1 VNALVH
7 FRAVSKVFGND
18 VAVSD
23 INLEIQRGQITALI
37 GPSGCGKSTILRLI
51 VGLLTPDTGE
61 IQFDGDPIAP
71 GTIMKIRRRLGYVIQ
86 DGGLFPH
93 LTARRNLAL
102 QSNLFGKNRDDIEK
116 RIAELCALTKFPSN
130 GLGRYP
136 LELSGGQRQRVSLM
150 RALMLSPELLLLDE
164 PFAALDP
171 LVRVNLQRDL
181 KEICAQLQQT
191 VLVVTH
197 DLPEAAFL
205 ANDIVLV
212 NEGRIVQRGSIAE
225 LRAKPANEFAREFI
239 SAQRSL
245 IML

>member
-23 INLEIQRGQITALI
+23 INLEIPRGQITALI

-61 IQFDGDPIAP
+61 IQFDGDQIAP

-102 QSNLFGKNRDDIEK
+102 QSNLFGKNRDEIEK
-116 RIAELCALTKFPSN
+116 RIAELCALTKFPNN

-212 NEGRIVQRGSIAE
+212 NEGRIVQRGSIAD

-245 IML
+245 ITL

>member
-23 INLEIQRGQITALI
+23 INLEIPRGQITALI

-102 QSNLFGKNRDDIEK
+102 QSNLFGKNRDEIGK

-245 IML
+245 ITL

>member
-1 VNALVH
+1 MNALVH

-23 INLEIQRGQITALI
+23 INLEIPRGQITALI

-102 QSNLFGKNRDDIEK
+102 QSNLFGKNRDEIEK

-212 NEGRIVQRGSIAE
+212 NGGRIVQRGSIAD

-245 IML
+245 ITL

>member
-23 INLEIQRGQITALI
+23 INLEIPRGQITALI

-51 VGLLTPDTGE
+51 VGLLTADTGE

-102 QSNLFGKNRDDIEK
+102 QSNLFGKNRDEIEK
-116 RIAELCALTKFPSN
+116 RIAELCALTKFPNN

-212 NEGRIVQRGSIAE
+212 NGGRIVQRGSIAD

-245 IML
+245 ITL

>member
-23 INLEIQRGQITALI
+23 INLEIPRGQITALI

-102 QSNLFGKNRDDIEK
+102 QSNLFGKNRDEIEK

-212 NEGRIVQRGSIAE
+212 NEGRIVQRGSIAD

-245 IML
+245 ITL

>member
-1 VNALVH
+1 MNALVH
-7 FRAVSKVFGND
+7 FRAVSKGFGND

-23 INLEIQRGQITALI
+23 INLEIPRGQITALI

-51 VGLLTPDTGE
+51 AGLITPDTGE
-61 IQFDGDPIAP
+61 IRFDGEPIAP

-93 LTARRNLAL
+93 LTARRNLTL
-102 QSNLFGKNRDDIEK
+102 QSTLFGENRNEIEK
-116 RIAELCALTKFPSN
+116 RIDELCALTKFPSN
-130 GLGRYP
+130 GLNRYP

-171 LVRVNLQRDL
+171 LVRVKLQCDL
-181 KEICAQLQQT
+181 KEICAQLRQT

-205 ANDIVLV
+205 ANDIVLI
-212 NEGRIVQRGSIAE
+212 NEGRIIQRGSIADF
-225 LRAKPANEFAREFI
+225 RARPANEFAREFI
-239 SAQRSL
+239 NAQRSAVL
-245 IML
+245 L

>member
-23 INLEIQRGQITALI
+23 INLEIPRGQITALI

-71 GTIMKIRRRLGYVIQ
+71 RTIMKIRRRLGYVIQ

-102 QSNLFGKNRDDIEK
+102 QSNLFGKNRDEIEK

-212 NEGRIVQRGSIAE
+212 NGGRIVQRGSIAD

-245 IML
+245 ITL

>member
-23 INLEIQRGQITALI
+23 INLEIPRGQITALI

-51 VGLLTPDTGE
+51 VGLLTADTGE

-102 QSNLFGKNRDDIEK
+102 QSNLFGKNRDEIEK
-116 RIAELCALTKFPSN
+116 RIAELCALTKFPNN

-212 NEGRIVQRGSIAE
+212 NEGRIVQRGSIAD

-245 IML
+245 ITL

>member
-1 VNALVH
+1 MNALVH

-23 INLEIQRGQITALI
+23 INLEIPRGQITALI

-51 VGLLTPDTGE
+51 VGLLTPETGE

-93 LTARRNLAL
+93 LTAGRNLAL
-102 QSNLFGKNRDDIEK
+102 QSNLFGKNRDEIEK

-245 IML
+245 ITL

>member
-1 VNALVH
+1 MV
-7 FRAVSKVFGND
+7 
-18 VAVSD
+18 
-23 INLEIQRGQITALI
+23 
-37 GPSGCGKSTILRLI
+37 GCFHISPR
-51 VGLLTPDTGE
+51 
-61 IQFDGDPIAP
+61 
-71 GTIMKIRRRLGYVIQ
+71 
-86 DGGLFPH
+86 
-93 LTARRNLAL
+93 RRNLAL
-102 QSNLFGKNRDDIEK
+102 QSNLFGKNRDEIEK
-116 RIAELCALTKFPSN
+116 RIAELCALTKFPNN

-212 NEGRIVQRGSIAE
+212 NEGRIVQRGSIAD

-245 IML
+245 ITL

>member
-1 VNALVH
+1 MNALVH
-7 FRAVSKVFGND
+7 FRAVSKGFGND

-23 INLEIQRGQITALI
+23 INLEIPRGQITALI

-51 VGLLTPDTGE
+51 AGLITPDTGE
-61 IQFDGDPIAP
+61 IRFDGEPIAP

-93 LTARRNLAL
+93 LTARRNLTL
-102 QSNLFGKNRDDIEK
+102 QSTLFGKNHNEIEK
-116 RIAELCALTKFPSN
+116 RIGELCALTKFPSN
-130 GLGRYP
+130 GLNRYP

-181 KEICAQLQQT
+181 KEICAQLRQT

-205 ANDIVLV
+205 ANDIVLI
-212 NEGRIVQRGSIAE
+212 NEGRIIQRGSIADF
-225 LRAKPANEFAREFI
+225 RARPANEFAREFI
-239 SAQRSL
+239 NAQRSAVL
-245 IML
+245 L

>member
-1 VNALVH
+1 MNALVH

-23 INLEIQRGQITALI
+23 INLEIPRGQITALI

-102 QSNLFGKNRDDIEK
+102 QSDLFGKNRDEIEK
-116 RIAELCALTKFPSN
+116 RIAELCALTKFPNN

-212 NEGRIVQRGSIAE
+212 NGGRIVQRGSIAD

-245 IML
+245 ITL

>member
-7 FRAVSKVFGND
+7 FCAVGKVFGKD

-23 INLEIQRGQITALI
+23 INLEIPRGQITALI

-51 VGLLTPDTGE
+51 VGLITPDTGE
-61 IQFDGDPIAP
+61 IQFDGERIAAA
-71 GTIMKIRRRLGYVIQ
+71 TIMKIRRRLGYVIQ

-93 LTARRNLAL
+93 LTARRNLTL
-102 QSNLFGKNRDDIEK
+102 QSTLFGKTGNDIEK
-116 RIAELCALTKFPSN
+116 RIGELCALTKFPRN
-130 GLGRYP
+130 GLNRYP

-205 ANDIVLV
+205 TNDIVLV
-212 NEGRIVQRGSIAE
+212 NEGRIVQRGSIAD

-245 IML
+245 ITL

>member
-23 INLEIQRGQITALI
+23 INLEIPRGQITALI

-51 VGLLTPDTGE
+51 VGLITPDRGE
-61 IQFDGDPIAP
+61 IQFDNERIAP

-93 LTARRNLAL
+93 LTARRNLTL
-102 QSNLFGKNRDDIEK
+102 QSTLFGKSSDEVEK
-116 RIAELCALTKFPSN
+116 RISELCTLTKFPSN
-130 GLGRYP
+130 GLNRYP

-181 KEICAQLQQT
+181 REICAQLQQT

-205 ANDIVLV
+205 ADDIVLI
-212 NEGRIVQRGSIAE
+212 NEGRIVQRGSIAD
-225 LRAKPANEFAREFI
+225 LRARPTNEFAREFI
-239 SAQRSL
+239 NAQRSL
-245 IML
+245 IAL

>member
-1 VNALVH
+1 MNALVH

-23 INLEIQRGQITALI
+23 INLEIPRGQITALI

-102 QSNLFGKNRDDIEK
+102 QSNLFGKNRDEIGK

-212 NEGRIVQRGSIAE
+212 NGGRIVQRGSIAD

-245 IML
+245 ITL

>member
-1 VNALVH
+1 MNALVH

-23 INLEIQRGQITALI
+23 INLEIPRGQITALI

-102 QSNLFGKNRDDIEK
+102 QSNLFGKNRDEIEK

-212 NEGRIVQRGSIAE
+212 NEGRIVQRGSIAD

-245 IML
+245 ITL

>member
-7 FRAVSKVFGND
+7 FRGVSKGFDND
-18 VAVSD
+18 IAVSD
-23 INLEIQRGQITALI
+23 VNLEIPRGQITALI

-51 VGLLTPDTGE
+51 VGLITPDKGE
-61 IQFDGDPIAP
+61 IQFDGERIAP

-93 LTARRNLAL
+93 LTARRNLTL
-102 QSNLFGKNRDDIEK
+102 QSTLFGKNRNEVEK
-116 RIAELCALTKFPSN
+116 RIDELCALTKFPRN
-130 GLGRYP
+130 GLSRYP

-205 ANDIVLV
+205 ANDIVLI
-212 NEGRIVQRGSIAE
+212 NEGRIIQRGSIADF
-225 LRAKPANEFAREFI
+225 RARPANEFAREFI
-239 SAQRSL
+239 NAQRSL
-245 IML
+245 VQL

>member
-1 VNALVH
+1 MNALVH

-23 INLEIQRGQITALI
+23 INLEIPRGQITALI

-51 VGLLTPDTGE
+51 VGLLTPDTGQ

-212 NEGRIVQRGSIAE
+212 NEGRIVQRGSIAD

>member
-7 FRAVSKVFGND
+7 FCAVGKVFGND

-23 INLEIQRGQITALI
+23 INLEIPRGQITALI

-51 VGLLTPDTGE
+51 VGLITPDTGE
-61 IQFDGDPIAP
+61 IQFDGERIAAA
-71 GTIMKIRRRLGYVIQ
+71 TIMKIRRRLGYVIQ

-102 QSNLFGKNRDDIEK
+102 QSNLFGKNRDEIEK
-116 RIAELCALTKFPSN
+116 RIAELCALTKFPNN

-205 ANDIVLV
+205 TNDIVLV
-212 NEGRIVQRGSIAE
+212 NEGRIVQRGSIAD

-245 IML
+245 ITL